1 MTMRVV
7 LSRHHTRP
15 SALHAPL
22 GLSYLMNASTRI
34 AVTPQN
40 ISAKQTT
47 KIGVPE
53 LFERVELEQTGFA
66 LQKQTNHMP
75 KPNAS
80 TKCLQAYKA
89 AAYPWLTSALAAIPE
104 QAATQ
109 ADKQSVITAAQS
121 LAAGVDNRW

>member
-1 MTMRVV
+1 MTMHVV
-7 LSRHHTRP
+7 LSLHHTRP

-40 ISAKQTT
+40 ISAKQRTE
-47 KIGVPE
+47 IGVPD
-53 LFERVELEQTGFA
+53 FFKQAELEQTGFA

-80 TKCLQAYKA
+80 TQCLQAYKA
-89 AAYPWLTSALAAIPE
+89 AAYPWLTSALASIPE